1 MAPMATRNAAMN
13 HHFNGLDVPK
23 SQDFR
28 EASWQLVTSESRFE
42 RAISE
47 DPSLYDGMSRY
58 GEEQEQQ
65 QGVVRYER
73 RAMIETP
80 GETEAVLYPL
90 QDAANRVGNE
100 VEKFAEFLDGYNP
113 LRVTDGDERRDMAF
127 DLIELYHKTAL
138 DTLDRLRDRHE
149 SERRRMEGLS
159 WRKKMRGFKIT
170 QDTDVMDMDNSDEE
184 DEFLANSRTT
194 VKDLIRWEQEA
205 QTWDLLKR
213 LAHLRFPDTNIGNEF
228 EPQQNPLHQ
237 YSTQREA
244 WDSFLQT
251 DKLALERKTV
261 LRWLQDTAEGS
272 GEEIDV
278 LVQDLQQN
286 AERGDIIAHGWLH
299 TRAAIKL
306 QKNQHSWPR
315 PLDPNSH
322 EIQKMMWNASK
333 TEPLVTQLD
342 PDSVTRQG
350 RKLEVQDEYFER
362 AIWLGCYEMLR
373 RGKSAAEIKE
383 WCMDRTEVWRAV
395 SMSGLPDEKPLED
408 DEECDAASGALWR
421 RMCFALARKGGNDE
435 YERAVYGILSGDIQS
450 VEPVC
455 QSWDDFIF
463 IHYNALLRTQFD
475 NYVQSG
481 PQRLMNGTLTF
492 GTLDAVVIHGDNAI
506 AGKRLVESLKTDPRT
521 AEETSHPMK
530 MLQGVLIGDQ
540 FADFIYQQ
548 GLALSKFANAET
560 TSNLIPRTNDQ
571 PKDHDITSYINL
583 GDHESLRVFTHA
595 ILIFRGLGLDFGGAL
610 KESVIENVIV
620 AYISFLRLANK
631 AELVPLYCSQLSG
644 ARKYATLSRTLI
656 DITDH
661 EQRVTQIRL
670 MRELGLDAQ
679 QFVNYQSRF
688 LLADHPDGANNY
700 PTPKDFRTLIDDGQG
715 GRKVRENFT
724 RRNSETFDRID
735 LLLIRSLE
743 WYLLVDG
750 LWSETFMVGRI
761 LYQRFYKNL
770 HLTAAIALSQKV
782 SSSGIALSKTRALLG
797 ENLDFRGLE
806 SQDNEDL
813 TEVLDG
819 SADEKRYLKK
829 YMVEQA
835 KSFRELE
842 TLALTLD
849 SIESVWGLYYMMQGG
864 QDADL
869 QKAWK
874 GSFAINLQQATD
886 YSQPLFH
893 GWLTTSL
900 QDQPEFANLREVYLP
915 ETILAWISTL
925 ELAGSVLTR
934 EFFLRSMDLATVI
947 AGEDSDLLELFSKT
961 GRMPEL
967 VNALASASKQL
978 LIASSK
984 TKRSSTAQNSKKMKE
999 RGWTT
1004 ELWNVK
1010 P

>member
-1 MAPMATRNAAMN
+1 MAPMATRKSAANN
-13 HHFNGLDVPK
+13 HINGLDVPK
-23 SQDFR
+23 SQNYR
-28 EASWQLVTSESRFE
+28 EGSWQLITSKSRFE
-42 RAISE
+42 RELSE
-47 DPSLYDGMSRY
+47 DPSSCDGMSRY
-58 GEEQEQQ
+58 GEEQEQEQ
-65 QGVVRYER
+65 VPNEKP
-73 RAMIETP
+73 AMIESP
-80 GETEAVLYPL
+80 KETEAVLYPL

-113 LRVTDGDERRDMAF
+113 LRVTDGDERREMAF

-159 WRKKMRGFKIT
+159 WRKKMRGFKIA
-170 QDTDVMDMDNSDEE
+170 QDTDEMDMENSDEE
-184 DEFLANSRTT
+184 DEFITNSRTT

-213 LAHLRFPDTNIGNEF
+213 LAHLRFPDPNAGNEL
-228 EPQQNPLHQ
+228 EPRHNPIHQ
-237 YSTQREA
+237 YSSEREA
-244 WDSFLQT
+244 WDRFLQT
-251 DKLALERKTV
+251 DDLALERKTV
-261 LRWLQDTAEGS
+261 LRWLQDTAEES
-272 GEEIDV
+272 GEEIDI

-306 QKNQHSWPR
+306 QKSQHSWPR

-373 RGKSAAEIKE
+373 RGRSATEVRE
-383 WCMDRTEVWRAV
+383 WCMDRTEIWRAV
-395 SMSGLPDEKPLED
+395 SMSGFLDEEPLED
-408 DEECDAASGALWR
+408 DEEGDPASGALWR

-435 YERAVYGILSGDIQS
+435 YERAVYGILSGDISS

-455 QSWDDFIF
+455 QSWDDVIF
-463 IHYNALLRTQFD
+463 THYNALLRTQFD
-475 NYVQSG
+475 NYIQSG
-481 PQRLMNGTLTF
+481 PQKLMNGTLTF
-492 GTLDAVVIHGDNAI
+492 GTLDAVVLHGDNAI
-506 AGKRLVESLKTDPRT
+506 AGTRLVESLKTDART
-521 AEETSHPMK
+521 AEETLQPMK
-530 MLQGVLIGDQ
+530 MLQGVLIGEQ

-560 TSNLIPRTNDQ
+560 TSNLIPRTKEQ
-571 PKDHDITSYINL
+571 PKDQDITNYINL

-595 ILIFRGLGLDFGGAL
+595 ILIFRGLGLDMGGVL
-610 KESVIENVIV
+610 RESVIENVIV

-631 AELVPLYCSQLSG
+631 GELIPLYCSQLSG
-644 ARKYATLSRTLI
+644 ARRYATLSRTLI

-670 MRELGLDAQ
+670 MRELGLDVQ

-688 LLADHPDGANNY
+688 LLSDHPDGAEAY
-700 PTPKDFRTLIDDGQG
+700 PSPSEFQVLRDDGKG
-715 GRKVRENFT
+715 VRKVKRDFIG
-724 RRNSETFDRID
+724 RDSETLDRID

-750 LWSETFMVGRI
+750 LWSETFMVGRM
-761 LYQRFYKNL
+761 LYQRFYKNR
-770 HLTAAIALSQKV
+770 HLFAAFTLSQRI
-782 SSSGIALSKTRALLG
+782 SSSKIALSKTRALLG
-797 ENLDFRGLE
+797 ESLDFHGLE
-806 SQDNEDL
+806 SEDNEDL

-819 SADEKRYLKK
+819 SADKKRYLKK

-849 SIESVWGLYYMMQGG
+849 HIETVWDLYYFMQESV
-864 QDADL
+864 DIT
-869 QKAWK
+869 QKKALK
-874 GSFAINLQQATD
+874 RALNGILPAASID
-886 YSQPLFH
+886 VQPLFN

-900 QDQPEFANLREVYLP
+900 QDQPEFARLRETYLP
-915 ETILAWISTL
+915 ETILAWIKTL
-925 ELAGSVLTR
+925 QMAGPMLTR
-934 EFFLRSMDLATVI
+934 DYLMMSMDLATRI
-947 AGEDSDLLELFSKT
+947 AAEGSDLLELFSKT

-967 VNALASASKQL
+967 VDTFASASKEL
-978 LIASSK
+978 LIVSSK
-984 TKRSSTAQNSKKMKE
+984 SKRSPTSKNSKKMKE
-999 RGWTT
+999 TGWTT
-1004 ELWNVK
+1004 DLWNVK

>member
-1 MAPMATRNAAMN
+1 MAPMATRNSVMN
-13 HHFNGLDVPK
+13 NHTNGLDVPK
-23 SQDFR
+23 SQNFK
-28 EASWQLVTSESRFE
+28 EGSWQLVTPESRFE
-42 RAISE
+42 RELSE
-47 DPSLYDGMSRY
+47 DPSSYDGMSRY
-58 GEEQEQQ
+58 GEEQEP
-65 QGVVRYER
+65 VEYEKP
-73 RAMIETP
+73 AMIESP

-113 LRVTDGDERRDMAF
+113 LRVTDGDERREMAF
-127 DLIELYHKTAL
+127 DLIEIYHRTAL

-159 WRKKMRGFKIT
+159 WRKKMRGFKIA
-170 QDTDVMDMDNSDEE
+170 QDTDVMEMENSDEE
-184 DEFLANSRTT
+184 EEFITTSRTT

-213 LAHLRFPDTNIGNEF
+213 LARLRFPNPNNGNEF
-228 EPQQNPLHQ
+228 EPQRNPIHQ
-237 YSTQREA
+237 YSTEREY
-244 WDSFLQT
+244 WDNFLQT

-261 LRWLQDTAEGS
+261 LRWLQDTAEES

-286 AERGDIIAHGWLH
+286 ADRGDIIAHGWLH

-322 EIQKMMWNASK
+322 EIQKIMWNASK

-395 SMSGLPDEKPLED
+395 SMSGLPDEKPLENE
-408 DEECDAASGALWR
+408 EECDAASGALWR

-455 QSWDDFIF
+455 QSWDDYVFT
-463 IHYNALLRTQFD
+463 HYNALLRTQFD
-475 NYVQSG
+475 NYIQSG
-481 PQRLMNGTLTF
+481 PQGLMDGTLSF
-492 GTLDAVVIHGDNAI
+492 GTLDAIVLHGDNAI

-560 TSNLIPRTNDQ
+560 TSNLIPRSNEE
-571 PKDHDITSYINL
+571 PKDQDITNYVNL

-595 ILIFRGLGLDFGGAL
+595 ILIFRGLGLDLGGIL

-631 AELVPLYCSQLSG
+631 AELIPLYCSQLSG
-644 ARKYATLSRTLI
+644 ARRYATLSRTLI

-670 MRELGLDAQ
+670 MRELGLDVQ

-688 LLADHPDGANNY
+688 LLADHPDGAQGY
-700 PTPKDFRTLIDDGQG
+700 PSPKDFHILMDDGKG
-715 GRKVRENFT
+715 GRKVKRDFMGQD
-724 RRNSETFDRID
+724 SETLDRID

-770 HLTAAIALSQKV
+770 HLSAAFTLSQRIP
-782 SSSGIALSKTRALLG
+782 SSEIALSKTRALLG
-797 ENLDFRGLE
+797 ENLDFHGLE

-819 SADEKRYLKK
+819 SADKKRHLKR

-849 SIESVWGLYYMMQGG
+849 RIESVWGLYYLIQE
-864 QDADL
+864 DNDIEL
-869 QKAWK
+869 QKTWK
-874 GSFAINLQQATD
+874 GVLASTLPAATIS
-886 YSQPLFH
+886 SQPLFN

-900 QDQPEFANLREVYLP
+900 QEQPEFANLRETYLP
-915 ETILAWISTL
+915 ETIVAWITTL
-925 ELAGSVLTR
+925 EMAGSMLTR
-934 EFFLRSMDLATVI
+934 EFLMRSMDLSTII

-984 TKRSSTAQNSKKMKE
+984 TKRSSTARNSKKMKE

-1004 ELWNVK
+1004 DLWNVK
-1010 P
+1010 S

>member
-1 MAPMATRNAAMN
+1 MAPMSTRNSTMN
-13 HHFNGLDVPK
+13 NHTNGLDVPK
-23 SQDFR
+23 SQNHR
-28 EASWQLVTSESRFE
+28 EGSWQMIAQESRFE
-42 RAISE
+42 RELSE
-47 DPSLYDGMSRY
+47 DPSSYDGMSRY
-58 GEEQEQQ
+58 GEEQEQE
-65 QGVVRYER
+65 RLEYEKPT
-73 RAMIETP
+73 MLESS

-113 LRVTDGDERRDMAF
+113 LRVTDGDERREMAF
-127 DLIELYHKTAL
+127 DLIELYHRTAL

-170 QDTDVMDMDNSDEE
+170 QDTDEVDMENSDEE
-184 DEFLANSRTT
+184 EEFITNSRTT

-205 QTWDLLKR
+205 QTWDLLRR
-213 LAHLRFPDTNIGNEF
+213 LAHLRFPGPDNGKEF
-228 EPQQNPLHQ
+228 EPQQTPLNQ
-237 YSTQREA
+237 YSSEREA
-244 WDSFLQT
+244 WDHFLQT
-251 DKLALERKTV
+251 DNLALERKTV
-261 LRWLQDTAEGS
+261 LRWLQDTAEES

-315 PLDPNSH
+315 TVDLNSN
-322 EIQKMMWNASK
+322 ETQKMMWNATK

-362 AIWLGCYEMLR
+362 AIWLGCYQMLR
-373 RGKSAAEIKE
+373 RGRSPAEIRE

-395 SMSGLPDEKPLED
+395 SMSGLPDEKSLED
-408 DEECDAASGALWR
+408 DEEGDIASGALWR
-421 RMCFALARKGGNDE
+421 RMCFALARKGGSDE
-435 YERAVYGILSGDIQS
+435 YERAVYGILSGDISS

-455 QSWDDFIF
+455 QSWDDLIF
-463 IHYNALLRTQFD
+463 THYNALLRTQFD
-475 NYVQSG
+475 NYIQSG
-481 PQRLMNGTLTF
+481 PQVLMSGTLGF
-492 GTLDAVVIHGDNAI
+492 GALDAVVLHGDNAV
-506 AGKRLVESLKTDPRT
+506 AGKRLVESLKTDSRT
-521 AEETSHPMK
+521 AGESSQPMK
-530 MLQGVLIGDQ
+530 LLQGVLIGEQ

-560 TSNLIPRTNDQ
+560 TSNLIPRTNEQ
-571 PKDHDITSYINL
+571 PKDQDITNYVNL
-583 GDHESLRVFTHA
+583 GDHDSLRVFTHA
-595 ILIFRGLGLDFGGAL
+595 ILIFRGLGLDLGGVL

-631 AELVPLYCSQLSG
+631 GELIPLYCSQLSG
-644 ARKYATLSRTLI
+644 ARRYATLSRTLI

-670 MRELGLDAQ
+670 MRELGLDVQ

-688 LLADHPDGANNY
+688 LLSDHPDGAKDY
-700 PTPKDFRTLIDDGQG
+700 PSPKEFQVLTDDGKGGKTIKKDFMGSD
-715 GRKVRENFT
+715 
-724 RRNSETFDRID
+724 SETLDRID

-750 LWSETFMVGRI
+750 LWSETFMVGRM
-761 LYQRFYKNL
+761 LYQRFYKNM
-770 HLTAAIALSQKV
+770 HLSAAFNLSQRI
-782 SSSGIALSKTRALLG
+782 SSSEIALSKTRALLG
-797 ENLDFRGLE
+797 ESLDFTGLE
-806 SQDNEDL
+806 SEDNEDL

-819 SADEKRYLKK
+819 SADKKRYLKK

-849 SIESVWGLYYMMQGG
+849 RIESAWGLYYLMQEATEIAIIKDFKRALA
-864 QDADL
+864 QSLPTAKLCAD
-869 QKAWK
+869 
-874 GSFAINLQQATD
+874 
-886 YSQPLFH
+886 PLLN

-900 QDQPEFANLREVYLP
+900 QDQPEFARLRETYLP
-915 ETILAWISTL
+915 ETILAWIATL
-925 ELAGSVLTR
+925 QMAGPMLTR
-934 EFFLRSMDLATVI
+934 DYLMVSMDLATII
-947 AGEDSDLLELFSKT
+947 AAEDSDLLELFSKT

-967 VNALASASKQL
+967 VNALAS
-978 LIASSK
+978 SSK
-984 TKRSSTAQNSKKMKE
+984 ELLVMSSKSKRSTTSKNSKKMKE

>member
-1 MAPMATRNAAMN
+1 
-13 HHFNGLDVPK
+13 
-23 SQDFR
+23 
-28 EASWQLVTSESRFE
+28 
-42 RAISE
+42 
-47 DPSLYDGMSRY
+47 
-58 GEEQEQQ
+58 
-65 QGVVRYER
+65 
-73 RAMIETP
+73 MIESP

-113 LRVTDGDERRDMAF
+113 LRVTDGDERREMAF

-159 WRKKMRGFKIT
+159 WRKKMRGFKIA
-170 QDTDVMDMDNSDEE
+170 QDTDDMDMENSDDE
-184 DEFLANSRTT
+184 DEFITNSRTT
-194 VKDLIRWEQEA
+194 VKDLLRWEQEA

-213 LAHLRFPDTNIGNEF
+213 LAHLRFPDPNAGNEL
-228 EPQQNPLHQ
+228 EPRQNPIHQ
-237 YSTQREA
+237 YSSEREA
-244 WDSFLQT
+244 WDRFLQT
-251 DKLALERKTV
+251 DSLALERKTV
-261 LRWLQDTAEGS
+261 LRWLQDTAEES

-322 EIQKMMWNASK
+322 EIQKIMWNASK

-373 RGKSAAEIKE
+373 RGRSAAEIRE
-383 WCMDRTEVWRAV
+383 WCMDRTEVWRAI
-395 SMSGLPDEKPLED
+395 SMSGLPDEEPLED
-408 DEECDAASGALWR
+408 DEEGDAASGALWR

-435 YERAVYGILSGDIQS
+435 YERAVYGILSGDISS

-463 IHYNALLRTQFD
+463 AHYNALLRTQFD
-475 NYVQSG
+475 NYIQAG
-481 PQRLMNGTLTF
+481 PQRLMNGTMTF
-492 GTLDAVVIHGDNAI
+492 GTLDAVVLHGDNAI
-506 AGKRLVESLKTDPRT
+506 AGKRLVESLKTDART

-530 MLQGVLIGDQ
+530 MLQGVLIGEQ

-560 TSNLIPRTNDQ
+560 TSNLIPRTNEQ
-571 PKDHDITSYINL
+571 PKDQDITNYVNL
-583 GDHESLRVFTHA
+583 GDHDSLRVFTHA
-595 ILIFRGLGLDFGGAL
+595 ILIFRGLGLDLGGVL

-631 AELVPLYCSQLSG
+631 GELIPLYCSQLSG
-644 ARKYATLSRTLI
+644 ARRYATLSRTLI

-670 MRELGLDAQ
+670 MRELGLDVQ

-688 LLADHPDGANNY
+688 LLSDHPDGAKDY
-700 PTPKDFRTLIDDGQG
+700 PSPNEFQVLIDDGKG
-715 GRKVRENFT
+715 GKKVKKDFMGQD
-724 RRNSETFDRID
+724 SETLDRID

-750 LWSETFMVGRI
+750 LWSETFMVGRM
-761 LYQRFYKNL
+761 LYQRFYSELSPTGSLFNANHMPENL
-770 HLTAAIALSQKV
+770 HLSAAFTLAQRISSSAIAR
-782 SSSGIALSKTRALLG
+782 SKTRAILG
-797 ENLDFRGLE
+797 ESLDFHGLE
-806 SQDNEDL
+806 SEDNEDL

-819 SADEKRYLKK
+819 SADKKRHLKR

-842 TLALTLD
+842 TLAVTLD
-849 SIESVWGLYYMMQGG
+849 RIESVWGIYYLMQESDDG
-864 QDADL
+864 DL
-869 QKAWK
+869 LKSYKRALNQNVPV
-874 GSFAINLQQATD
+874 AIIGVK
-886 YSQPLFH
+886 PLFD

-900 QDQPEFANLREVYLP
+900 QDQPEFAKLRETYLP
-915 ETILAWISTL
+915 ETILGWIATL
-925 ELAGSVLTR
+925 QMAGRLLTR
-934 EFFLRSMDLATVI
+934 DYLMGSMDLATII
-947 AGEDSDLLELFSKT
+947 AAEDSDLLELFSKT

-967 VNALASASKQL
+967 VNTLASASKEL
-978 LIASSK
+978 LITSSK
-984 TKRSSTAQNSKKMKE
+984 SKRSATSKNSKKMKE

-1004 ELWNVK
+1004 DLWNVK
-1010 P
+1010 PS